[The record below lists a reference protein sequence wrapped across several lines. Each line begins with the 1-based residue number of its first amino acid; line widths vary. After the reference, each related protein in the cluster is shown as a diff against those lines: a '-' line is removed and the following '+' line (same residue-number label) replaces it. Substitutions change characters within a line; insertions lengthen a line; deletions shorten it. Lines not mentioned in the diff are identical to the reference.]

1 MAAENNNSRRL
12 ILLVEDETKIAKLFN
27 HNLTKAGFNCEVAV
41 NGREG
46 IEKAESLKP
55 DIIISDIMMPDVDGI
70 EFRKMLLDNPE
81 LKPIPF
87 VFLTAKG
94 DEGDILH
101 GYELDIEDY
110 ITKTSSPKVIIAKVK
125 AILKSLEKERNKVV
139 GEVQKAADNMGTRVV
154 PDTFPV
160 MKGFDVKHWHVPYKN
175 VPGGDFIDY
184 IQLDENRLVVVLGD
198 VMGKRWGAW
207 YFAVAYAGYIRS
219 AIRMVLESTRKLVPS
234 KILKRVNNA
243 VFKDERISEVF
254 ITLSV
259 IVIDRNTNTVLYS
272 GAGDLPILF
281 CSDKVSTIKSNGLL
295 LGFTKEGKYEDY
307 KFNMEKGDKI
317 FLITDGIIESR
328 NKEGEMLTQ
337 NGLVKMIEGIKKG
350 EDTMKKIKNDF
361 IEFTSN
367 DFEDDVSMV
376 VIKRS

>member
-1 MAAENNNSRRL
+1 MTAENQNSRKL

-27 HNLTKAGFNCEVAV
+27 HNLVKAGFNCEVAV

-55 DIIISDIMMPDVDGI
+55 DIIISDIMMLDVDGI

-94 DEGDILH
+94 TDDDILQ

-110 ITKTSSPKVIIAKVK
+110 ITKTSSSKVVIAKVK
-125 AILKSLEKERNKVV
+125 AILNSLENERDKVV
-139 GEVQKAADNMGTRVV
+139 GEVKKAADKMGTKVL
-154 PDTFPV
+154 PDTFPA
-160 MKGFDVKHWHVPYKN
+160 MKGFNVKHWHMPYKN

-184 IQLDENRLVVVLGD
+184 IQLDENRLVIILGD

-207 YFAVAYAGYIRS
+207 YFAVAYAGYVRS
-219 AIRMVLESTRKLVPS
+219 AIRMVLESKLKLVPS
-234 KILKRVNNA
+234 EILKRVNNA
-243 VFKDERISEVF
+243 VFRDERISEVF
-254 ITLSV
+254 VTLSV
-259 IVIDRNTNTVLYS
+259 IVIDRNTNMVLYG

-281 CSDKVSTIKSNGLL
+281 CSDKVSAIKSNGLL
-295 LGFTKEGKYEDY
+295 LGFAKDSKYEDY
-307 KFNMEKGDKI
+307 KIDMKKGDKI

-328 NKEGEMLTQ
+328 NKEGKMLSP
-337 NGLVKMIEGIKKG
+337 NGLVKMIGGIKKG
-350 EDTMKKIKNDF
+350 QDTLRKIKNDL

-367 DFEDDVSMV
+367 DFEDDVSLV